1 MSINAA
7 REAQLALYSLYP
19 SFAFQM
25 LVANVRSLEEK
36 ESIYNINY
44 QHGATTAAYLLFD
57 NLPGI
62 APQEVLPRKLKVAA
76 GSQINAL
83 SSPPRDWDPSV
94 DFTNFKKNKRAL
106 VFLCTRIV
114 GLGGGQ
120 AKYNW
125 SRACIQRLDADTRDA
140 LGGRASRAFT
150 PVPTLPG
157 WRLPPSQV
165 ESWAVS
171 LARLSCPR
179 RHVVSIR

>member
-1 MSINAA
+1 MAGRGKRGELPQVLLVSINSA

-62 APQEVLPRKLKVAA
+62 ASQEVLSRKLKVAA
-76 GSQINAL
+76 GNQINAL

-94 DFTNFKKNKRAL
+94 DFTNFKKTSAPW
-106 VFLCTRIV
+106 FSS
-114 GLGGGQ
+114 
-120 AKYNW
+120 AP
-125 SRACIQRLDADTRDA
+125 
-140 LGGRASRAFT
+140 AS
-150 PVPTLPG
+150 
-157 WRLPPSQV
+157 
-165 ESWAVS
+165 
-171 LARLSCPR
+171 
-179 RHVVSIR
+179 